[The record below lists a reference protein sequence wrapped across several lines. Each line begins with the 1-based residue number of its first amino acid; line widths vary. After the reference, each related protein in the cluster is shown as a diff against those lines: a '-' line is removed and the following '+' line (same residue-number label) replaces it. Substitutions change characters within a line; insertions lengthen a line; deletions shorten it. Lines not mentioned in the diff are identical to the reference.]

1 MISPLVKEELQQLIV
16 RRDYRTIMHYSVI
29 VPDHGVAARLR
40 LICAAIDTT
49 AVFGKGPYQDVPQS
63 VNDLVRAAHDLLAT
77 PNLAKWALTAQK
89 D

>member
-1 MISPLVKEELQQLIV
+1 MSAHLIPAMLQQLIMC
-16 RRDYRTIMHYSVI
+16 RDYPAIMHYSQI
-29 VPDHGVAARLR
+29 ARDAGTAARLR
-40 LICAAIDTT
+40 LICNAIDTT
-49 AVFGKGPYQDVPQS
+49 AVFGKGPHEGAPQS